1 MFKAYAL
8 AEKLR
13 KLDEQGR
20 ASEGRRRPHFPKRGG
35 STRGGENKASGAGG
49 RERGVEFGNLKG
61 GKGRGMGSGRGLG
74 FRIRWKGRERMWG
87 GGYTSSSLVV
97 G

>member
-1 MFKAYAL
+1 MFKADAL

-20 ASEGRRRPHFPKRGG
+20 APERRRRPHFPKRGG
-35 STRGGENKASGAGG
+35 SANSGENKASGAGG

-61 GKGRGMGSGRGLG
+61 WKGRG
-74 FRIRWKGRERMWG
+74 I
-87 GGYTSSSLVV
+87 
-97 G
+97 

>member
-1 MFKAYAL
+1 MFKADAL

-20 ASEGRRRPHFPKRGG
+20 APEGRRRPHFPKRGG
-35 STRGGENKASGAGG
+35 CARGGENKASGAGG

-61 GKGRGMGSGRGLG
+61 GKGRGMGGGRGLG
-74 FRIRWKGRERMWG
+74 FRIRWKGWEQMG
-87 GGYTSSSLVV
+87 GGYTRSCLVV